1 MNILQLFLFIALSIL
16 VVQSAKASDDAE
28 DWENVF
34 EDVEEETR
42 NSSRDG
48 RFYWL
53 FEGMKKDLVEKSC
66 MGSNNQKGTCVSS
79 FSCKI
84 KNGASLQSNDCRNG
98 VCCQVPAKCGKTN
111 DEGSCLIKQ
120 SGATITQN
128 TGSGTNRVYKFPK
141 VKGACQVKLE
151 IDSFELEGEGAVDGE
166 CPTESMTVLGS
177 STVQSLEICGSNTG
191 QHMYLE
197 YGSASHIALSM
208 RLKEGSLSTYSIRS
222 YYIKCKS
229 PKRVPAH
236 CLKYYTG
243 ISGKDRSFNNNKGQ
257 LNNQN
262 YKVCVERVEG
272 MNSITWNEC
281 RDEPGSFSVTGRSGD
296 TEECTMS
303 TTDWV
308 SFLGDDRRHCGQS
321 LTAAPITV
329 SSRPFIMNVHF
340 DGAEIST
347 PNHIFWQT
355 PEPCK
360 WWKDP
365 AYDSDPLRIAVG
377 TGDTIIRCDTD
388 ESVPIIN
395 FDMLVDLPSLPAG
408 LKAMLLNLDTGNTGF
423 CLEYAQRQ

>member
-16 VVQSAKASDDAE
+16 VVQSAKSDDAE

-34 EDVEEETR
+34 EDVQEESR

-53 FEGMKKDLVEKSC
+53 FEGMKKDVVEKSC
-66 MGSNNQKGTCVSS
+66 TGSGQRGTCVSS

-84 KNGASLQSNDCRNG
+84 KNGDIISSNDCANG
-98 VCCQVPAKCGKTN
+98 VCCRVLAKCGKTTE
-111 DEGSCLIKQ
+111 EGSCLIKQ

-151 IDSFELEGEGAVDGE
+151 IDSFLLDGEVDGD

-177 STVQSLEICGSNTG
+177 STVQSLEICGNNTG

-208 RLKEGSLSTYSIRS
+208 RLKEGSMSMYSIRS

-229 PKRVPAH
+229 PKRVPTH

-243 ISGKDRSFNNNKGQ
+243 INGKDRSFNNNRGQ

-272 MNSITWNEC
+272 MNSIMWQEC
-281 RDEPGSFSVTGRSGD
+281 RDEPSGSFSVTGRSGD
-296 TEECTMS
+296 IDECTMS

-347 PNHIFWQT
+347 PTHMFWQT
-355 PEPCK
+355 PEPCV
-360 WWKDP
+360 WFC
-365 AYDSDPLRIAVG
+365 DSKNADDDLVKAVNDADDKAIVCS
-377 TGDTIIRCDTD
+377 TP
-388 ESVPIIN
+388 ESVPMIN
-395 FDMLVDLPSLPAG
+395 FDLLVGLSLPPDLLAQ
-408 LKAMLLNLDTGNTGF
+408 LKNLDIANSGF